1 MNLAIV
7 GSRNFTNYDLFLKM
21 IDIKL
26 AEIGLDICDIQ
37 MVVSGGAAG
46 TDTLAERFA
55 ADYNIECRV
64 FEANWA
70 KYGTYAGPR
79 RNSEI
84 VDTCTVM
91 IAFVAE
97 DSIGTYDSINKAR
110 AKKIPVYEVDI

>member
-7 GSRNFTNYDLFLKM
+7 GSRHFTDYDIFLKM

-26 AEIGLDICDIQ
+26 TEIGLDICDIK
-37 MVVSGGAAG
+37 MIVSGGAAG
-46 TDTLAERFA
+46 VDTLAERFA
-55 ADYNIECRV
+55 ADYNIECKV
-64 FEANWA
+64 FEADWSR
-70 KYGTYAGPR
+70 YGKSAGPR

-84 VDTCTVM
+84 VNTGTIM

-97 DSIGTYDSINKAR
+97 DSVGTYDSINKAR